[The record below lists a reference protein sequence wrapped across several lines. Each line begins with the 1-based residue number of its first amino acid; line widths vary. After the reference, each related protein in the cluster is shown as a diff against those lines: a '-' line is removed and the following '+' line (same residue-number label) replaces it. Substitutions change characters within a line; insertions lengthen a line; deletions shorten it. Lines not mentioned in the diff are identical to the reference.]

1 MREGRVAELRLV
13 LPSSACKPLVSLFGG
28 GRNQW
33 YHPIEPGG
41 SDFTNLMQER

>member
-28 GRNQW
+28 GETSGIIRSN
-33 YHPIEPGG
+33 PVALT
-41 SDFTNLMQER
+41 SRT

>member
-13 LPSSACKPLVSLFGG
+13 LPSSACKPLVGLFG